1 MTQLARLDPARSRTA
16 RDGMAVCSACSA
28 AELPELPVSTQLRR
42 PAYSATS
49 ASLAASSTAVS
60 PTTASP
66 NTASPN
72 IGALGASPSVPGWT
86 VVSAALCPVLLVGGW
101 IVGGAVQPT
110 SYSPMQQTM
119 SVLAG
124 QTGTDSWLMTGAL
137 LLVGATQLAT
147 AVGLRDVGAPARL
160 LLVLTGISTIG
171 VASSPEP
178 APGPTPVHLAF
189 AVSCVFTT
197 AIWPIFVAR
206 RNSAPSWAVSIY
218 GCAAVTTFFAAL
230 SGWMLFAT
238 FGGGDLGLAE
248 RVTSTAL
255 GLFPLVV
262 VLSLRQ
268 AASRS

>member
-1 MTQLARLDPARSRTA
+1 
-16 RDGMAVCSACSA
+16 
-28 AELPELPVSTQLRR
+28 
-42 PAYSATS
+42 
-49 ASLAASSTAVS
+49 
-60 PTTASP
+60 
-66 NTASPN
+66 
-72 IGALGASPSVPGWT
+72 
-86 VVSAALCPVLLVGGW
+86 VLLVGGW

-110 SYSPMQQTM
+110 AYSPMQQTM

-137 LLVGATQLAT
+137 FLVGATQLAT
-147 AVGLRDVGAPARL
+147 AAGLRDVGVPARL

-206 RNSAPSWAVSIY
+206 REPAPSWAVSIY
-218 GCAAVTTFFAAL
+218 GCAAVTTLFAAL
-230 SGWMLFAT
+230 SGWVLFAS

-248 RVTSTAL
+248 RVASTTL

-262 VLSLRQ
+262 ILSLRR
-268 AASRS
+268 AADRPQFRAQGH

>member
-1 MTQLARLDPARSRTA
+1 
-16 RDGMAVCSACSA
+16 
-28 AELPELPVSTQLRR
+28 
-42 PAYSATS
+42 
-49 ASLAASSTAVS
+49 
-60 PTTASP
+60 
-66 NTASPN
+66 
-72 IGALGASPSVPGWT
+72 
-86 VVSAALCPVLLVGGW
+86 
-101 IVGGAVQPT
+101 
-110 SYSPMQQTM
+110 MQQTM

-124 QTGTDSWLMTGAL
+124 QTGTDSWVMTGAL
-137 LLVGATQLAT
+137 FLVGAAQLAT
-147 AVGLRDVGAPARL
+147 AVGLRDVGVPARL
-160 LLVLTGISTIG
+160 LLVLTGVSTIG
-171 VASSPEP
+171 VALSPEP

-206 RNSAPSWAVSIY
+206 RDPAPSWAVSIY

-230 SGWMLFAT
+230 AGWMLFAT

-248 RVTSTAL
+248 RVTSTTL